1 MNPKRILVVDDNA
14 VIIKTLSMK
23 LQSAGYAVLAAMDGS
38 EAVSAARRDKPDL
51 IVLDISFPPDVA
63 HGGGVAWGGFRII
76 EWLHRIDE
84 AKNIPIVVI
93 TGGEASK
100 YKERSL
106 AAGAVA
112 FFQKPINN
120 EELLA
125 VIQKTLGSATEKK
138 PSA

>member
-63 HGGGVAWGGFRII
+63 HGGGVAWDRFRII

-138 PSA
+138 PS